1 MVLTGDG
8 ADELYAGYDKYRDF
22 FNKFDD
28 GISYEE
34 FQHKYID
41 NISLFDNESKK
52 SLFSDNFKNKI
63 INFDESKIV
72 NALFKKSKNMD
83 RINQALYIDTM
94 ILLSGNNLVK
104 PDRMGMAVSI
114 ENRAPFLDYR
124 MIEHAFSMPGNLKAS
139 HKGMTKY
146 LYKKTLLH

>member
-52 SLFSDNFKNKI
+52 VYFQI
-63 INFDESKIV
+63 I
-72 NALFKKSKNMD
+72 
-83 RINQALYIDTM
+83 
-94 ILLSGNNLVK
+94 
-104 PDRMGMAVSI
+104 
-114 ENRAPFLDYR
+114 
-124 MIEHAFSMPGNLKAS
+124 LK
-139 HKGMTKY
+139 TK
-146 LYKKTLLH
+146 